1 MSDIAISGELA
12 AMIKTPPGIERHC
25 YRSREQWMRYR
36 SLDVTASAV
45 ACLFGIHPYQTAF
58 GLWMLKTGRSSD
70 EPEETPSMQRG
81 RLLEPVAV
89 QLLRENRPDWQISNH
104 PLNLYFRDPIARF
117 GATPDLFA
125 KNKEGKGGVVQLKSV
140 EPSVFRKTWRDE
152 AGELAPPLH
161 VALQAIAEAHLT
173 GADWCAAAAIV
184 VGYAID
190 VHVVDVPIVPGVVTR
205 MRQEVRE
212 FWDEIANDVTP
223 DPDYGRDGAM
233 IAAMLRQDD
242 GTEIDLIG
250 DNELPGLVEKRETAR
265 QLQSAA
271 EQSLKECNAAI
282 LHKLGPAQR
291 ARFAGGLITAK
302 TIHRAAYQAKASS
315 YRQVRVH
322 HDGDAA

>member
-1 MSDIAISGELA
+1 MTILRIPITDEAQWLDLRRQNVGASEVAALLGSHPYLSAYGLAGDKSGRIPKQDHDNAAMERGRELEPIAIRKLA
-12 AMIKTPPGIERHC
+12 RMFPRWRLEAPGA
-25 YRSREQWMRYR
+25 YF
-36 SLDVTASAV
+36 A
-45 ACLFGIHPYQTAF
+45 
-58 GLWMLKTGRSSD
+58 D
-70 EPEETPSMQRG
+70 EA
-81 RLLEPVAV
+81 L
-89 QLLRENRPDWQISNH
+89 
-104 PLNLYFRDPIARF
+104 RF
-117 GATPDLFA
+117 GATPDLFVIDDQ
-125 KNKEGKGGVVQLKSV
+125 GRRGVIQIKSV
-140 EPSVFRKTWRDE
+140 EPSVFRKTWHDE
-152 AGELAPPLH
+152 AGELSAPLH

-184 VGYAID
+184 VGFGID
-190 VHVVDVPIVPGVVTR
+190 VHIVDVPIVPGVIAR

-223 DPDYGRDGAM
+223 DPDYGRDGAL

-242 GTEIDLIG
+242 GTEIDLTG
-250 DNELPGLVEKRETAR
+250 DNELPGLVDKRETAR